1 MTSISSSKD
10 LIIKEFTSSKQI
22 KFFKSLTKARVTGKL
37 TFVNQQKKQE
47 WHFYLYL
54 GQIMYATGGEHPFRR
69 WQRHLKL
76 YVPQKPFNLIALES
90 ELGDRIEEFGSS
102 LWEYQKLHSLLQNN
116 EINRQQAS
124 NFIWSIVSEVLFDVT
139 QAREVVCILEKNPN
153 LNALLDLIDPLQVIE
168 YTDLIWQDWQKEKIA
183 DRSPNLAPVILQAK
197 QLREKI
203 ADNIYQ
209 NISQLLDNQ
218 KTLRDLAIHI
228 NASASEVTR
237 SLLPYIQLGVLD
249 LVAIPDLWSKSR
261 LKPVVSPLSNGE
273 PLIACIDD
281 SMMASYTMEQ
291 IISVAGYRFLGI
303 NDPLDALAQLIERKP
318 SLVFLDIVMPQMNG
332 YELCTR
338 IRNNPIVGDIPIVF
352 LTSSDGIIDR
362 LRAKMCG
369 ATDFMAKTVDAER
382 VLEKIVKY
390 LPSSQNE

>member
-1 MTSISSSKD
+1 MTPISSSKD
-10 LIIKEFTSSKQI
+10 LVIKEFTSSKQV
-22 KFFKSLTKARVTGKL
+22 KLFKSLAKARVTGKL
-37 TFVNQQKKQE
+37 TFINQQKKQE
-47 WHFYLYL
+47 WYFYLYL

-69 WQRHLKL
+69 WERHWKL
-76 YVPQKPFNLIALES
+76 YTPEKTFNFIALEE
-90 ELGDRIEEFGSS
+90 ELGDRIEEFGNS
-102 LWEYQKLHSLLQNN
+102 LWEYEKLHSMLQND

-124 NFIWSIVSEVLFDVT
+124 DFIWSIVSEVLFDIT
-139 QAREVVCILEKNPN
+139 QGREVVCILEKYAE
-153 LNALLDLIDPLQVIE
+153 LEALLDLIDPLQVIE
-168 YTDLIWQDWQKEKIA
+168 YTDLIWQDWQKGKIA
-183 DRSPNLAPVILQAK
+183 DRSPNLSPVILQAK

-203 ADNIYQ
+203 SDNIYQ

-249 LVAIPDLWSKSR
+249 LVTIPDLWSKSQI
-261 LKPVVSPLSNGE
+261 KPVVSPLSYRE

-303 NDPLDALAQLIERKP
+303 NDPLVALSQLIERKP
-318 SLVFLDIVMPQMNG
+318 SLVFLDIVMPHLNG
-332 YELCTR
+332 YDLCTQ

-390 LPSSQNE
+390 LPSTSNE